1 MNTQADVFATPGTAE
16 SMKPHARRGIV
27 KLNFRFRLDVG
38 HFILRRRSTG
48 QKLPILHF
56 LRRIFADPAE
66 YLGYVWHDF
75 NPIGESECRMQMR
88 WTSLIT
94 FETIVF

>member
-16 SMKPHARRGIV
+16 SMKPHARRGII

-38 HFILRRRSTG
+38 HFILRSRSSG

-56 LRRIFADPAE
+56 QCSIFADPAGC
-66 YLGYVWHDF
+66 LGHVWHD
-75 NPIGESECRMQMR
+75 PIGDSQCCMQMQR
-88 WTSLIT
+88 TSLIT
-94 FETIVF
+94 FETIVL